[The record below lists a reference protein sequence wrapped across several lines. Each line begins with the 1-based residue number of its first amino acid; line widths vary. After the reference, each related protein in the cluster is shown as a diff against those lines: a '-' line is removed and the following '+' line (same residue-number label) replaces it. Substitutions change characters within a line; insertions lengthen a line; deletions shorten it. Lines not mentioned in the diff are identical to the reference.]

1 MFLVENGVPKMEI
14 ALILS
19 TESCSRCLPS
29 SQDQYWKRANK
40 LGLHMSG
47 FPQPHEIGKTQGF
60 DCMAK
65 LKQQQ
70 QKKKLKSL
78 LIETQVIW

>member
-1 MFLVENGVPKMEI
+1 
-14 ALILS
+14 
-19 TESCSRCLPS
+19 
-29 SQDQYWKRANK
+29 
-40 LGLHMSG
+40 MSG

-70 QKKKLKSL
+70 QQKKLKSL
-78 LIETQVIW
+78 LIETQVTW

>member
-1 MFLVENGVPKMEI
+1 
-14 ALILS
+14 
-19 TESCSRCLPS
+19 
-29 SQDQYWKRANK
+29 
-40 LGLHMSG
+40 MSG

-70 QKKKLKSL
+70 QQKKLKSL
-78 LIETQVIW
+78 LIETQVTWWKHHLCVPPLKEMKIMETDSLFS